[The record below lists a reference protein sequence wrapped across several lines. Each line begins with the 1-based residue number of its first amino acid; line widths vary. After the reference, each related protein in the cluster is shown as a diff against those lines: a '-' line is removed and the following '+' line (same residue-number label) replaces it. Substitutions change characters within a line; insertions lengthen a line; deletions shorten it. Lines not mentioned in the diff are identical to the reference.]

1 MKRMIAIVTATLLG
15 ASAALAVSAPIAER
29 QKLMDNN
36 GDATKVVFPMFKGAA
51 PFDQA
56 KVQAALNTYI
66 AAAKGMP
73 ALFPDDSK
81 TGAKTAALPA
91 IWENKADF
99 EAKFAKF
106 GADATAALA
115 SIKDEASFKANFPA
129 ILKNC
134 GDCHQTYR
142 AKS

>member
-1 MKRMIAIVTATLLG
+1 VKRMIAIVTATIMG
-15 ASAALAVSAPIAER
+15 ASAAFAVSAAIAER

-36 GDATKVVFPMFKGAA
+36 GDATKVVFPMLKGAA
-51 PFDQA
+51 PFDLA

-66 AAAKGMP
+66 ASAKGMP

-81 TGAKTAALPA
+81 TGGKTGALPA

-99 EAKFAKF
+99 DANFAKF
-106 GADATAALA
+106 DADATAALA

-129 ILKNC
+129 ILKDC
-134 GDCHQTYR
+134 GGCHQTYR
-142 AKS
+142 AKT

>member
-1 MKRMIAIVTATLLG
+1 MIVTVALLLLCAG
-15 ASAALAVSAPIAER
+15 SAFAVSAAIAER

-36 GDATKVVFPMFKGAA
+36 GDASKVVFPMIKGAA
-51 PFDQA
+51 PFDLA
-56 KVQAALNTYI
+56 KVQGALNTYI

-81 TGAKTAALPA
+81 TGGKTAALPA
-91 IWENKADF
+91 IWENKADLD
-99 EAKFAKF
+99 ARFAKF

-115 SIKDEASFKANFPA
+115 SIKDEATFKANFPA

-142 AKS
+142 AKT